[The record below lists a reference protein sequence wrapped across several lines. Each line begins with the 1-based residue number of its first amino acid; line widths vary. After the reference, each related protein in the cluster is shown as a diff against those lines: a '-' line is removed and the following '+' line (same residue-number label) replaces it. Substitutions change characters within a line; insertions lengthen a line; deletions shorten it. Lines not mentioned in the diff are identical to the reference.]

1 MVAKMYGENHWVEH
15 VFEIALLNGEVV
27 YHSWFSKEVG
37 EPSLTS
43 DEEHQR
49 YKEHL
54 QQLRLLGLK
63 VRSTEVMKTNWGGQD
78 E

>member
-1 MVAKMYGENHWVEH
+1 MTSRMYGENHWVEH

-37 EPSLTS
+37 EPSITS